1 MTASTDDEM
10 LVLLWVR
17 RIREAIDE
25 SSPFA
30 GMADLRG
37 IAKLPLPVQKRIHE
51 SLTPDQAAA
60 YRRLYGGL
68 IG

>member
-51 SLTPDQAAA
+51 SLTPEQERT
-60 YRRLYGGL
+60 YRRLYGGS
-68 IG
+68 IW